1 MGEQRIIIMDSD
13 LVARKAMKS
22 MLKKLGYWII
32 GEASDGL
39 QGLKLVR
46 TRQPD
51 LVIIDAGLPGMDDL
65 EVPQIIHEDK
75 LAPVILLS
83 SGQTGI
89 LEKAKDARVYAMLLK
104 PVEES
109 VLFSTVELAMVNY
122 QELVKLEVRVKDMH
136 EMLEQRKLVEKAK
149 GILMQS
155 MGLSEGEAFRRMQKQ
170 SMNKRVSLR
179 AVAEA
184 VIMAHNLNS

>member
-13 LVARKAMKS
+13 TVARRAMKAT
-22 MLKKLGYWII
+22 LKKLGYWVV
-32 GEASDGL
+32 GEASDVL

-51 LVIIDAGLPGMDDL
+51 LVIIDAGMPGMDEL

-83 SGQTGI
+83 SGQSGI
-89 LEKAKDARVYAMLLK
+89 LEKAKDARVYALIHK

-109 VLFSTVELAMVNY
+109 VLLSTVELAMVNY
-122 QELVKLEVRVKDMH
+122 QEMVKLEGRVKDMQD
-136 EMLEQRKLVEKAK
+136 MLEQRKLVEKAK

-184 VIMAHNLNS
+184 VIMAHNLKT

>member
-32 GEASDGL
+32 GEAGDGL

>member
-13 LVARKAMKS
+13 TVARRAMKG
-22 MLKKLGYWII
+22 MLKKLGYWVV
-32 GEASDGL
+32 GEASDVL

-51 LVIIDAGLPGMDDL
+51 LVIIDAGIPGMDDL
-65 EVPQIIHEDK
+65 EVSQIIHEDK

-83 SGQTGI
+83 SGQSGI
-89 LEKAKDARVYAMLLK
+89 LEKAKDARVYALLHK
-104 PVEES
+104 PVEET
-109 VLFSTVELAMVNY
+109 VLFTTVELAMVNY
-122 QELVKLEVRVKDMH
+122 QELVKLECRVKDMQD
-136 EMLEQRKLVEKAK
+136 MLEQRKLVEKAK

-184 VIMAHNLNS
+184 VIMAHNLQD